1 MSTSDGGGGAA
12 RAVLTVRELNEQIAA
27 ALQLAFART
36 VWVRGEV
43 QRLPF
48 DAAARQHVYFEL
60 HETGRSGAA
69 EYAVA
74 VAIMGWDRQ
83 KFSLGRYLDGTDS
96 DLRLANQLEV
106 CLECKVDFY
115 PKFGKLTLKVV
126 GIDPTFSL
134 GRLEA
139 RRRQ

>member
-1 MSTSDGGGGAA
+1 MSIPTGGEAA
-12 RAVLTVRELNEQIAA
+12 PRPVLTVRELNEQIAT
-27 ALQLAFART
+27 ALQLAFPRT

-43 QRLPF
+43 QRLPH
-48 DAAARQHVYFEL
+48 DAATRQHVYFEL

-83 KFSLGRYLDGTDS
+83 KFGLGRYLDGTDR

-106 CLECKVDFY
+106 CL
-115 PKFGKLTLKVV
+115 
-126 GIDPTFSL
+126 
-134 GRLEA
+134 
-139 RRRQ
+139 